1 MPFCPFVFAAVADEL
16 RREVLGAKVDK
27 ITQPEKDRLVLALRG
42 GGDAI
47 RPKSSRL
54 LLCARSGAARI
65 HLTAQSYDN
74 PPEPPMFCMLLRKY
88 LSGARLI
95 SVTQPDFER
104 ALILEFTASDE
115 LGYERSVRL
124 IFEAAGRIPNIIL
137 TDGDNRILDCLK
149 RADLD
154 ANAVRPLLPGLYYQ
168 LPPMQ
173 EGKRSPASVT
183 LDEAAELFAA
193 AAPCDPFTLL
203 QTRFFGLCPLVCREI
218 AARAGDGVPSRLAAA
233 LLDTVRHYAEGDFAP
248 AIVEDPVRH
257 TRDFTVIT
265 VESMPVAERF
275 ETPSAMLDAVFA
287 GREDAEKLASRAAA
301 LLRPV
306 KAARQRLSK
315 KITLQREELRRTLSR
330 DEYRKKGDILNANLY
345 RVPRG
350 AASVLLPDYYDE
362 NEREIEIALDVR
374 LSPQQNAQK
383 YYAEYAK
390 LKSAKNHLEALIAEG
405 ERELTY
411 LDSVLYDISA
421 ADRNTLPRIEAELAE
436 LGYIKQ
442 RRDDR
447 KKKAKPRALP
457 ALPPLEFTVDG
468 GYTALVGRT
477 GRQNDELTFHTA
489 GKSDLWFHVKNAPGS
504 HVILFSGGEEPSA
517 LAYTQAAEL
526 AARHS
531 SLKGSGKVSVDY
543 CPVKYVKKLPKA
555 MPGMVTYDRYNTAVV
570 DS

>member
-193 AAPCDPFTLL
+193 APCDPFTLL

-218 AARAGDGVPSRLAAA
+218 AARVGDGVPSRLAAA

-257 TRDFTVIT
+257 TRDFTVIA

-489 GKSDLWFHVKNAPGS
+489 GKNDLWFHVKNAPGS